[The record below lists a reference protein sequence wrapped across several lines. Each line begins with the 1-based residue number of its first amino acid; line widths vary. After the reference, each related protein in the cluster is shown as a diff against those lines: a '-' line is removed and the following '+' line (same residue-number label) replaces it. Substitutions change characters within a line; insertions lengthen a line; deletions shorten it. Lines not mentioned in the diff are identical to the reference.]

1 MHYSK
6 KTLSNGL
13 RIITAPSADAQSATF
28 LIMADTGSKFE
39 SKEENGLAHFIEHTL
54 FKGTKKRPSSF
65 RITQELDSIGCH
77 YNAFTSQEYTGYY
90 AKTAPEF
97 FDTAVDVISDLYLN
111 PLFDATEIE
120 KEKGVIIEEIRM
132 YKDLPQR
139 HVQDVFM
146 NLLYGDTPAGRSIIG
161 PEETIRSFTREHF
174 VNYFE
179 KKYSPASTIITI
191 TGNFDETKVLEKV
204 HSLFESI
211 PHKEKAQKDPVIEEQ
226 KTPGL
231 EIFDKAT
238 DQTHIVLGF
247 RSYGVHSPENVKLRV
262 LSGILSAGMS
272 SRLFMKLREE
282 MGACYY
288 VSASNDPYTDHGI
301 FQIVAGVDTKRT
313 SEVISVLLDECK
325 KLKETLV
332 TDEELERTKNNIIG
346 SASLSLEGSDAQ
358 ADFLAIQEVLK
369 GKIETLQEMEAK
381 IKTVTKEELQQVAQA
396 IFIENNINLAVE
408 GKGYTRETLYPL
420 LKI

>member
-6 KTLSNGL
+6 KTLNNGL
-13 RIITAPSADAQSATF
+13 RIITAPSKDAQSATF

-39 SKEENGLAHFIEHTL
+39 SKEENGLAHFIEHVL

-65 RITQELDSIGCH
+65 HITQELDSIGCH

-97 FDTAVDVISDLYLN
+97 FDTAIDVISDLYLN
-111 PLFDATEIE
+111 PLFDAAEIE

-132 YKDLPQR
+132 YKDMPQR

-146 NLLYGDTPAGRSIIG
+146 NLLYGDTPAGRTIIG
-161 PEETIRSFTREHF
+161 PEETIRSFTRDHF
-174 VNYFE
+174 VSYFE
-179 KKYSPASTIITI
+179 KKYSPASTIVTI
-191 TGNFDETKVLEKV
+191 TGNFDEAKVLEKIQ
-204 HSLFESI
+204 SLFEPI
-211 PHKEKAQKDPVIEEQ
+211 PHKEKAVKEPVIENQ
-226 KTPGL
+226 TAPGL
-231 EIFDKAT
+231 SIFNKDT
-238 DQTHIVLGF
+238 DQTHLVLGF
-247 RSYGVHSPENVKLRV
+247 RSYGIDSLENVKLRV
-262 LSGILSAGMS
+262 LAGILSAGMS

-288 VSASNDPYTDHGI
+288 VSAANDTYTDHGI

-313 SEVISVLLDECK
+313 SEVISVLLGECK

-332 TDEELERTKNNIIG
+332 SDEELERTKNNIIG
-346 SASLSLEGSDAQ
+346 SASLSLEGSDSQ
-358 ADFLAIQEVLK
+358 ADFLATQEVLK
-369 GKIETLQEMEAK
+369 GKIETLEEIEVK
-381 IKTVTKEELQQVAQA
+381 IKSVTKEELQKIAQA
-396 IFIENNINLAVE
+396 IFVEKNINLAVE
-408 GKGYTRETLYPL
+408 GKGYTKEVLYPL